1 MESPVRGAEMNDAAL
16 QRDLGR
22 LEGEVKAI
30 KERLTEIAEGQ
41 TKTTDTLADI
51 NKTLSE
57 AKGGWKM
64 FLMVGGFSAAVGGLV
79 AKLLPFWQ
87 SKP

>member
-1 MESPVRGAEMNDAAL
+1 MSDAEL
-16 QRDLGR
+16 QRDIGR
-22 LEGEVKAI
+22 MEAQI
-30 KERLTEIAEGQ
+30 SALTATVANQ
-41 TKTTDTLADI
+41 TVELAAI

>member
-1 MESPVRGAEMNDAAL
+1 MSDAEL
-16 QRDLGR
+16 QRDIGR
-22 LEGEVKAI
+22 MEAQI
-30 KERLTEIAEGQ
+30 SALTATVANQ
-41 TKTTDTLADI
+41 TVELAAI

-87 SKP
+87 AKP

>member
-1 MESPVRGAEMNDAAL
+1 MSDAEL
-16 QRDLGR
+16 QRDIGR
-22 LEGEVKAI
+22 MEAQI
-30 KERLTEIAEGQ
+30 ATLTATVATQ
-41 TKTTDTLADI
+41 TKELADI
-51 NKTLSE
+51 KTILSE

-87 SKP
+87 R